1 MKRRFQELFFGKRKS
16 QSLKLGFGFLVL
28 VLLLGCFAVLAQE
41 DCQTREECEALLKQ
55 YEEKISQ
62 YETDISKTAQQK
74 NTLQNQITSLK
85 SKISKLSAQINQS
98 NVLIKDLSLQ
108 IKDTESSI
116 TKTTDKID
124 SSKEKLAETLRSIYE
139 EDQKPLIEIMLS
151 EESLSGFF
159 DNVVALEA
167 LNSQT
172 QELLANIKSL
182 KTTLE
187 GQKESLDQDKEET
200 EKVLKVQQ
208 LQKKENEINQ
218 QEQQQLLKL
227 TEAEYQK
234 KLKEKQDVEKKA
246 AEIRAQLFQMVG
258 VAKAPTFGEA
268 LDVAKGVGES
278 MGIRPAFL
286 LAVISQESAIGR
298 NVGQCILTDATTGA
312 GKRISNDKPVSKLMK
327 PSRDIQPFMAI
338 TAALGRDP
346 YNTAVS
352 CPLSI
357 GYGGAMGPAQFIP
370 STWKLYADEI
380 EGQLGRPG
388 DPWAILDSFTA
399 AGIYLADLSV
409 KAKTTAKE
417 KYAAAK
423 YYGCS
428 TNYECTNSYYGTQ
441 VMKRATCIQSF
452 IDSGSMS
459 GSCENLIF

>member
-1 MKRRFQELFFGKRKS
+1 MKRRFQKLFFGKGKN
-16 QSLKLGFGFLVL
+16 QNLKLSFGFLVFA
-28 VLLLGCFAVLAQE
+28 LLLSGFLVFAQE
-41 DCQTREECEALLKQ
+41 ECQTREECEVLLKQ

-74 NTLQNQITSLK
+74 NTLQNQISALK
-85 SKISKLSAQINQS
+85 SKINKLNAQITQS

-116 TKTTDKID
+116 VKTTDKIY
-124 SSKEKLAETLRSIYE
+124 SSKEKLAEILRSINQ
-139 EDQKPLIEIMLS
+139 EDQTPLVEILLS
-151 EESLSGFF
+151 EESISGFF
-159 DNVVALEA
+159 DNIVALEA

-172 QELLANIKSL
+172 QDLLANIKSL

-218 QEQQQLLKL
+218 KEQQQLLKL

-268 LDVAKGVGES
+268 LDVAKSAGDSV
-278 MGIRPAFL
+278 GIRPAFL
-286 LAVISQESAIGR
+286 LAIISQESAIGR

-312 GKRISNDKPVSKLMK
+312 GKRISNGNPVSKLMK
-327 PSRDIQPFMAI
+327 PSRDVQPFLAI
-338 TAALGRDP
+338 TAELGRDP
-346 YNTAVS
+346 YSTAVS

-370 STWKLYADEI
+370 STWKLYVDEI
-380 EGQLGRPG
+380 EDQLGRPG
-388 DPWAILDSFTA
+388 DPWSILDSFTA
-399 AGIYLADLSV
+399 AGIYLSDLGAS
-409 KAKTTAKE
+409 AKTTAKE
-417 KYAAAK
+417 KTAASR
-423 YYGCS
+423 YYGGS
-428 TNYECTNSYYGTQ
+428 SSYANQ
-441 VMKRATCIQSF
+441 VLKRATCIQSF

-459 GSCENLIF
+459 DSCESLIF